1 MNAKK
6 RAFALSVV
14 LILAFSAAVS
24 ARQNS
29 TDDPPDTK
37 SAGKSAPAQPAEASK
52 PNAEKDSNSV
62 PEASTPAAESKTATT
77 GDESS
82 AAASPPQ
89 SEGAASKAA
98 NSSASKSKSA
108 KTAKTTRKGKAATK
122 KAVKLSG
129 KTEKAT
135 FAAGCFWSVEA
146 VFERVPGVISVVSGF
161 SGGIVP
167 NPSYQLVCTGQTG
180 HAESVQITYDPEL
193 CTYENLLKVF
203 WSVHDPTTWNAQGDD
218 HGPQYRSVIFYH
230 NDAQKEAALK
240 SYKQLTAAGTFGAP
254 IVTQLMPMKAF
265 FPAEDYHQNYYRNH
279 MYEQYADFYIT
290 PKIEKLRKKLHLR

>member
-1 MNAKK
+1 MNAKQ
-6 RAFALSVV
+6 RAIALSVV

-29 TDDPPDTK
+29 TDESTDSKSTAKAAPARPSDDSKTSAENASK
-37 SAGKSAPAQPAEASK
+37 SGSDRTGAEAKTASAEAESSTTAPSAGSAGASGK
-52 PNAEKDSNSV
+52 
-62 PEASTPAAESKTATT
+62 
-77 GDESS
+77 
-82 AAASPPQ
+82 AAS
-89 SEGAASKAA
+89 
-98 NSSASKSKSA
+98 SSASKSKAS
-108 KTAKTTRKGKAATK
+108 KTVKSTRKGKAAAGK
-122 KAVKLSG
+122 NAVKSSG

-161 SGGIVP
+161 SGGNVP

-180 HAESVQITYDPEL
+180 HAESVQVTFDPEV
-193 CTYENLLKVF
+193 CPYENLLKVF

-218 HGPQYRSVIFYH
+218 HGPQYRSVVFYH
-230 NDAQKEAALK
+230 NESQKEAALK
-240 SYKQLTAAGTFGAP
+240 SYKRLTAAGTFGAP
-254 IVTQLMPMKAF
+254 IVTQLMPMKSF